1 MSLARRC
8 LPSIPHGDVIKFEAE
23 VKTNR
28 GNQPKPRCD
37 MGGQPKMHL
46 TSHLFG
52 FFFLFFFFLK
62 RTRLVEVTLAVIMI
76 AVVDKT
82 LVVALTVSSRVTMP
96 FESEYFKLPSAIVED
111 KNVER
116 IVQD

>member
-1 MSLARRC
+1 
-8 LPSIPHGDVIKFEAE
+8 
-23 VKTNR
+23 
-28 GNQPKPRCD
+28 
-37 MGGQPKMHL
+37 MHL